1 MSSPAGDG
9 ARCAGRGA
17 CLSIQLSQV
26 QVDAVARAAAQG
38 ESVTMLLSGRP
49 ELGEIRTAG
58 FDQLNDRRLSR
69 SLLAGLLMLM
79 SFPTDGSYV
88 GNAELARTLD
98 MNASTTHRYLSTLVA
113 VGLVERD
120 PDTRRCRLP
129 R

>member
-1 MSSPAGDG
+1 
-9 ARCAGRGA
+9 
-17 CLSIQLSQV
+17 
-26 QVDAVARAAAQG
+26 
-38 ESVTMLLSGRP
+38 MLLSGRP